1 MHSAQADTKAGPKG
15 RRRVA
20 GEDPAKRNQ
29 ILDGARRCFLSVGF
43 AHASMNQIT
52 AEAGVSKGTIY
63 VYFADKEGL
72 FKALIEREK
81 SKGMSAAQETLDKGG
96 TIPEVLHRFGTSI
109 STRMTSDEMVRAQR
123 MVLGV
128 IEQMPEIAQIFYGG
142 DTFSAHRILARY
154 LDTKTASGELVIAN
168 TDLAARQFLDLSM
181 ASNFKRRL
189 FGNLP
194 EPMPASEIESIVS
207 SAVTMFLAVYGPQQT
222 APRTTPHLGVSETA
236 SG

>member
-1 MHSAQADTKAGPKG
+1 MRSAQADSQACPKG
-15 RRRVA
+15 GRRAA
-20 GEDPAKRNQ
+20 GEDPVKRNQ
-29 ILDGARRCFLSVGF
+29 IIDGAKRCFLSVGF

-81 SKGMSAAQETLDKGG
+81 SAVMSAAQETLDQGG
-96 TIPEVLHRFGTSI
+96 TVTEVLMRFGTYV
-109 STRMTSDEMVRAQR
+109 STRMTSEEVVRAQR

-128 IEQMPEIAQIFYGG
+128 IEQMPEIARTFYGG
-142 DTFSAHRILARY
+142 DTFSAHRVLAKY
-154 LDTKTASGELVIAN
+154 FDAKVASGELVIAD

-189 FGNLP
+189 FGNLQ
-194 EPMPASEIESIVS
+194 EPMTAAEIHHIVS
-207 SAVTMFLAVYGPQQT
+207 SAVGMFMAYYGPQN
-222 APRTTPHLGVSETA
+222 APHQQANRSAISETA
-236 SG
+236 SD

>member
-1 MHSAQADTKAGPKG
+1 MRSAHADAKASLGS
-15 RRRVA
+15 RRRAA

-29 ILDGARRCFLSVGF
+29 ILDGAKRCFLSVGF
-43 AHASMNQIT
+43 ANASMNQIT

-81 SKGMSAAQETLDKGG
+81 SAVLSGAQDALDQGG
-96 TIPEVLHRFGTSI
+96 SVTDVLLRFGTYV
-109 STRMTSDEMVRAQR
+109 STRMTAEEVVRAQR

-128 IEQMPEIAQIFYGG
+128 IEQMPEIARTFYGG
-142 DTFSAHRILARY
+142 DTFSAHRVLAHY
-154 LDTKTASGELVIAN
+154 FDTKVASGDLVIAD

-189 FGNLP
+189 FGNLL
-194 EPMPASEIESIVS
+194 EPMSATEINHIVT
-207 SAVTMFLAVYGPQQT
+207 SAVGMFLAYYGPQHANR
-222 APRTTPHLGVSETA
+222 APPPRGSSETV
-236 SG
+236 SS